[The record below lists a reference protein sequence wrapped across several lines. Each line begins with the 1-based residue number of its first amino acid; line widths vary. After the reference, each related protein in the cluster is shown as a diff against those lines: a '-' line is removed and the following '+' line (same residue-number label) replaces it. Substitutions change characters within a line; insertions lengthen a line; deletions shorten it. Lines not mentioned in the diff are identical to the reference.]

1 MAPSRRP
8 LLPSGTTAHEA
19 MHYVLNKAFRNLP
32 EVYSGTLEVQVSL
45 LQYSRL
51 KSHTSAL
58 NAPTLS
64 QMRNRDVRALDQA
77 SIRFS
82 PTDWT
87 EMTSRA
93 IVDTDFLRQR
103 NLVKTKIREA
113 GVVIKKRRIGEFAG
127 RLTLTRAQCVKRVKK
142 RTVFTL
148 KRVRTPA

>member
-1 MAPSRRP
+1 MS
-8 LLPSGTTAHEA
+8 LLP
-19 MHYVLNKAFRNLP
+19 
-32 EVYSGTLEVQVSL
+32 
-45 LQYSRL
+45 YSRL

-58 NAPTLS
+58 NAPALS
-64 QMRNRDVRALDQA
+64 QMRNRDVRALAQA

-113 GVVIKKRRIGEFAG
+113 GVFIKKRHIGEFAG
-127 RLTLTRAQCVKRVKK
+127 RLTLTQAQCVKRVKK
-142 RTVFTL
+142 L
-148 KRVRTPA
+148 SLIQN